1 MSAFERE
8 IGMSNGSFASQLKKN
23 KTIGL
28 DKLENIIKRYPD
40 IDLNWLLTGT
50 GYMIKLNIL
59 EENDRRFYKKLDKV
73 EENPDLPLYDI
84 QTTAG
89 IIYLFGDNE
98 NQKPVEFISVPK
110 TSNCDGALYVTG
122 DSMHPLLKSGDIAL
136 YKKIFNLQNNIIW
149 GEMYLIYV
157 NNYGNESFFTRYLK
171 QSERESYVQFVAL
184 NPDHQTIEFP
194 VSSIKALALV
204 KGFIRVNSLF

>member
-1 MSAFERE
+1 
-8 IGMSNGSFASQLKKN
+8 
-23 KTIGL
+23 
-28 DKLENIIKRYPD
+28 
-40 IDLNWLLTGT
+40 
-50 GYMIKLNIL
+50 MIKLNIL